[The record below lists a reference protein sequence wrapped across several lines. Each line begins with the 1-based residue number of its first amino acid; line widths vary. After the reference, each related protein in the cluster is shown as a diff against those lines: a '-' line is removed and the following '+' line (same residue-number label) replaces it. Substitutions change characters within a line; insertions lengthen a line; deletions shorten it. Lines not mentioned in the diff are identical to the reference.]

1 MVVALSSDAQSIC
14 RPDDR
19 RPITSNIYELRNS
32 SAEQKSGIFNA
43 QFYTNCAVL
52 NQTYP
57 YVSVIALDF
66 SKAFDTVR
74 HYTLLEKMARPM
86 LDIPDAVYNWL
97 VDFFSGYSHNTSYG
111 GATSTIKFVSAS
123 IIQGAANR
131 LEHSQLRSTKPI
143 VEANRFG
150 ILKFT

>member
-1 MVVALSSDAQSIC
+1 VRST
-14 RPDDR
+14 PK
-19 RPITSNIYELRNS
+19 ITSTVRHKQIQDTQKDKRNIIDRKTMFILPPMF
-32 SAEQKSGIFNA
+32 IFPP
-43 QFYTNCAVL
+43 FTH
-52 NQTYP
+52 
-57 YVSVIALDF
+57 VSVIALDF